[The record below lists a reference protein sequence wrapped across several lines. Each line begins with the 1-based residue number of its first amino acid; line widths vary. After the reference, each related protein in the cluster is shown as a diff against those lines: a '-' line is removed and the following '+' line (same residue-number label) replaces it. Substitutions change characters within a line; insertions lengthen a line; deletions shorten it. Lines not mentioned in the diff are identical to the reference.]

1 MAYITFH
8 VVDGFHYLVNCERMI
23 VKTHRDKTHSISF
36 FGPQTTA
43 TSSPIHFCHK
53 AYYARTYRHCQASGL
68 EPSFRMTR
76 GSFFVTLGGSASVI
90 DLDDGNASATS
101 SVGWLLFGFFRSGD
115 VVGLVEVPW
124 LFNLRALSDMELGGM
139 NALRLDDDS
148 ALRGSRMASKFEV
161 RSNHG
166 GGVSSLVPRADIG
179 PRRFLAS
186 FSSCTHRPSVLS
198 PMYTSPKLL
207 PSERFQGTTSA
218 PSSHLSQKHTPHS
231 QDQ

>member
-1 MAYITFH
+1 
-8 VVDGFHYLVNCERMI
+8 
-23 VKTHRDKTHSISF
+23 
-36 FGPQTTA
+36 
-43 TSSPIHFCHK
+43 
-53 AYYARTYRHCQASGL
+53 
-68 EPSFRMTR
+68 MTR

-101 SVGWLLFGFFRSGD
+101 SVRWLLFAFFRSGD

-124 LFNLRALSDMELGGM
+124 LFDLRALSDMELGGM

-148 ALRGSRMASKFEV
+148 ALRGSRMASRFEV

-186 FSSCTHRPSVLS
+186 FSSCIHHPSVLS
-198 PMYTSPKLL
+198 LVYTSPSSYHLNVFRGPPGL
-207 PSERFQGTTSA
+207 PRSIYPRSTLSVHKTGEVGH
-218 PSSHLSQKHTPHS
+218 SSTEQRLVTVSTLEYAHDSTLGPLIGKCTDIPREVIEKRGW
-231 QDQ
+231 DLPIVP